1 VERTVDIASLQWSA
15 VAACFVFSVV
25 SGAIWFG
32 PKTFFPSWWVAIGKR
47 SDEQPVG
54 NAVTWIL
61 LMLTSLV
68 QAICSAIVIPIVAN
82 TMGGT
87 NATTGATAGLLIWC
101 GFVGSTGLA
110 NKLFAGY
117 LKAWA
122 IESGNHLINFVV
134 FGAIIGAM
142 HA

>member
-1 VERTVDIASLQWSA
+1 MDLSSLKWSV

-32 PKTFFPSWWVAIGKR
+32 PKTFFPSWWAAIGKR
-47 SDEQPVG
+47 TDDQPAG
-54 NAVTWIL
+54 TPLTWIL
-61 LMLTSLV
+61 LMLTSIV
-68 QAICSAIVIPIVAN
+68 QAICSAIVIPILAN

-87 NATTGATAGLLIWC
+87 NVMTGATAGLLLWF

-122 IESGNHLINFVV
+122 IESGNHLLNFVV
-134 FGAIIGAM
+134 FGAIVGALR
-142 HA
+142 

>member
-1 VERTVDIASLQWSA
+1 MDIASLQWSA

-87 NATTGATAGLLIWC
+87 NATTGATAGLLI
-101 GFVGSTGLA
+101 
-110 NKLFAGY
+110 
-117 LKAWA
+117 
-122 IESGNHLINFVV
+122 
-134 FGAIIGAM
+134 
-142 HA
+142 

>member
-1 VERTVDIASLQWSA
+1 MDLASLKWSA

-32 PKTFFPSWWVAIGKR
+32 PKTFFPSWWAAIGKR
-47 SDEQPVG
+47 TDDQPAG
-54 NAVTWIL
+54 TPLTWIL
-61 LMLTSLV
+61 LMLTSIV
-68 QAICSAIVIPIVAN
+68 QAIGAATVIPILAN
-82 TMGGT
+82 AMGGT
-87 NATTGATAGLLIWC
+87 NVMTGATAGLLIWC

-122 IESGNHLINFVV
+122 IESGNHLLNFVV
-134 FGAIIGAM
+134 FGAIIGALR
-142 HA
+142 